1 MDRLRCFLRWH
12 GTAWAN
18 GKIAQSRMQMYELF
32 SMQATMANVESRVC
46 KRMLDDETPNMSQ
59 ITMRFAI
66 ATVPERR

>member
-1 MDRLRCFLRWH
+1 
-12 GTAWAN
+12 
-18 GKIAQSRMQMYELF
+18 MQMYELF